1 MQFEGE
7 AGLDMLR
14 RLVQNLRWQKPLLTM
29 LGLLVVGENAQ
40 DVAFYLLSMNIADTE
55 VVLEL

>member
-7 AGLDMLR
+7 AGLDMLQ
-14 RLVQNLRWQKPLLTM
+14 RLGQNLRWQKPLLTM